1 MHEVQPV
8 GIFENDADPGTAGG
22 TVVGSDTITSVYLG
36 SGVAGLNYDFC
47 DWLPASIS
55 GRVVITATPDC
66 DADPNPQPVAGVTIQ
81 LVDASGKVLQSTT
94 TDEQGNYQFSDLPP
108 WVQYTVH
115 EVQPNGLI
123 ENDADVGSIGGIAVG
138 KDTLTQI
145 DPGSGVVAVHYDF
158 CLLAPASISGVVHI
172 DTTGDCDTA
181 TNLPTLAGVT
191 IDLLDSDGNVLETT
205 VTNANGAYSFTNLV
219 PGAYGVE
226 AEQPN
231 GYFSEDADTGTIDGV
246 TVGVATSVDTT
257 SQIVLNS
264 GADGINYNFCVEPP
278 STISGYVFQDGPPIT
293 LPQGVTLTPTQVALY
308 RNGVFQQSD
317 KRLAG
322 VTLYLGDE
330 TGQIVLDANLQ
341 PITAVTDANGFYQFT
356 GLRAG
361 TYTIL
366 EQLPSDEAPNTIQG
380 LITAGTAGGVAL
392 NAGAVINPTIIQNL
406 VIPATSTAIVE
417 IPLGIGVNSADNN
430 FSVVVTQS
438 QPPVIPPPPPIP
450 PLPPNLPPVTLPSS
464 PQPQFMPLASP
475 VALLPPMPP
484 PRFET
489 FTVGGAGDEDYTWHL
504 SIVDGGARANRTTR
518 ACNSRPPASTS
529 IPGWGSIWA
538 ARSGPSTM
546 ARAIQTSAT
555 CSARRAR
562 SQSQE
567 ISLATARPGW
577 ACSSMAN
584 GSST

>member
-1 MHEVQPV
+1 M
-8 GIFENDADPGTAGG
+8 
-22 TVVGSDTITSVYLG
+22 
-36 SGVAGLNYDFC
+36 NYDFC

-278 STISGYVFQDGPPIT
+278 GTISGYVFQDGPPIT
-293 LPQGVTLTPTQVALY
+293 LPQGVTLTPAQVALY

-361 TYTIL
+361 TYTVL
-366 EQLPSDEAPNTIQG
+366 EQLPIRRSAEHDPRPDHGGHGRRRRPQRRRGHQPDDHSEPCHSGHFDGDRRDSAGHRREFGEQQFQRRRDAVAAAGHPAAPADSAAAAEPAAGHAALFAAAAIHAVG
-380 LITAGTAGGVAL
+380 LAGCLVA
-392 NAGAVINPTIIQNL
+392 
-406 VIPATSTAIVE
+406 
-417 IPLGIGVNSADNN
+417 AD
-430 FSVVVTQS
+430 
-438 QPPVIPPPPPIP
+438 
-450 PLPPNLPPVTLPSS
+450 
-464 PQPQFMPLASP
+464 
-475 VALLPPMPP
+475 
-484 PRFET
+484 
-489 FTVGGAGDEDYTWHL
+489 
-504 SIVDGGARANRTTR
+504 
-518 ACNSRPPASTS
+518 
-529 IPGWGSIWA
+529 
-538 ARSGPSTM
+538 
-546 ARAIQTSAT
+546 
-555 CSARRAR
+555 
-562 SQSQE
+562 
-567 ISLATARPGW
+567 ATA
-577 ACSSMAN
+577 AI
-584 GSST
+584 